1 MSAPLREI
9 VGLLGFDVDQRS
21 VQMADRH
28 LTRYQQ
34 RVAEVAAAQQRMSMG
49 LWTGLAAAVVG
60 NAWYQ
65 ANTQAQSLR
74 ASLDLVT
81 GSAEGT
87 AQAMAFVQDFALQS
101 PDSLGQ
107 VTAAYQMLLAQGLDP
122 TTERMTALGDAAA
135 AVQADIQSLTDA
147 MMGGAIG
154 NTERLD
160 QMFGRFGMNFT
171 SRQGVLYAQVGDELQ
186 LVGRNFEE
194 ISAYIENLGQ
204 TQFAGGMARMAAT
217 MQGQLGMLADA
228 SNKFLVAVGDAGL
241 RDAFVELTKAM
252 TATVDGGDS
261 LARLIGIT
269 LTRAVRFLARGMEWL
284 ANNQDK
290 VQQALAWL
298 SVWVAG
304 STMVNLIN
312 MLRQVTVSMA
322 LIGAEAL
329 LVQLAI
335 GAAFIGAFLIIDD
348 FFAFLEGRPSVMGV
362 IAGANRDKDGI
373 LGDLARFFD
382 DLREHGGDALRLLA
396 EDVKIIWG
404 TFDAMWQDLKSFGQ
418 HIGDTMQPLMDFLDR
433 LQTKLAELIPPEL
446 KELLEFLQRY
456 SPVMNHPLGR
466 VARAIAGD
474 TTGLTGGSTGDP
486 YGGVQWFRGPQTQVG
501 PDGRRLGA
509 SMGGSLPE
517 TMAVAEDTFS
527 GSRLARTQ
535 ARIADGRMGPL
546 GWIPGAGKN
555 AGKTVT
561 VTGTNITVINNLPAS
576 TEDAVEA
583 TVRRLRTVM
592 PAMIEEALEPAFER
606 AVADGGLE

>member
-87 AQAMAFVQDFALQS
+87 TAALEFVREFALRS
-101 PDSLGQ
+101 PDTLGQ
-107 VTAAYQMLLAQGLDP
+107 VTAAYQMLVAQGLDP
-122 TTERMTALGDAAA
+122 TTERMTALGDTAAA
-135 AVQADIQSLTDA
+135 AQTDMQTLVDA
-147 MMGGAIG
+147 ISGGVIG

-160 QMFGRFGMNFT
+160 VLLGRFGLNFS
-171 SRQGVLYAQVGDELQ
+171 SRAGVLYAQMGDESRRI
-186 LVGRNFEE
+186 GSSFAE
-194 ISAYIENLGQ
+194 ISGFIEELGQ
-204 TQFAGGMARMAAT
+204 TRFAGGMERMAAT
-217 MQGQLGMLADA
+217 MQGQLSMLGDA
-228 SNKFLVAVGDAGL
+228 ANNFLVAVGDAGL
-241 RDAFVELTKAM
+241 RDAFTELVQSM

-261 LARLIGIT
+261 LARLLGIT
-269 LTRAVRFLARGMEWL
+269 LSRAVRWLAQGMEWL
-284 ANNQDK
+284 AQNQNK

-304 STMVNLIN
+304 STLVNLIN
-312 MLRQVTVSMA
+312 MLRQVTVAMA

-373 LGDLARFFD
+373 MGDLARFFD
-382 DLREHGGDALRLLA
+382 DLRAHGGEALRLLA
-396 EDVKIIWG
+396 EDIGIIWE
-404 TFDAMWQDLKSFGQ
+404 TFDAMWQDLQDFGA
-418 HIGDTMQPLMDFLDR
+418 HIGDTMQPLLNVLDLIKER
-433 LQTKLAELIPPEL
+433 LDTLIPPEL
-446 KELLEFLQRY
+446 RQALEFIQQY
-456 SPVMNHPLGR
+456 SPITNSPAGR
-466 VARAIAGD
+466 IARAFGGD
-474 TTGLTGGSTGDP
+474 FTGLTGGDSGDA
-486 YGGVQWFRGPQTQVG
+486 YANLQWLRGRQDQVG
-501 PDGRRLGA
+501 PDGRP
-509 SMGGSLPE
+509 MGPRFGSSLPD
-517 TMAVAEDTFS
+517 TIASTADTFS
-527 GSRLARTQ
+527 GDRLARTQ
-535 ARIADGRMGPL
+535 ARIADGRMGPF

-555 AGKTVT
+555 AGNTVT
-561 VTGTNITVINNLPAS
+561 VAPANVTINMTVDSPDVA
-576 TEDAVEA
+576 EA
-583 TVRRLRTVM
+583 AVRRLRTM
-592 PAMIEEALEPAFER
+592 LPSMIEEAFEPAFER
-606 AVADGGLE
+606 AIADGGLE

>member
-21 VQMADRH
+21 VHVADQH
-28 LTRYQQ
+28 LTRYQR

-241 RDAFVELTKAM
+241 RDAFVELTQAM
-252 TATVDGGDS
+252 TNTVDGGDS
-261 LARLIGIT
+261 VARMLGVT
-269 LTRAVRFLARGMEWL
+269 LTRVVRFLAQGMEYL

-382 DLREHGGDALRLLA
+382 DLRDHGTAAFLLLRQ
-396 EDVKIIWG
+396 DIIAVWK
-404 TFDAMWQDLKSFGQ
+404 TFSNMWQDMKGFGRS
-418 HIGDTMQPLMDFLDR
+418 ISDDMEPLLGFLDR
-433 LQTKLAELIPPEL
+433 VKTKLAELMPPEL
-446 KELLEFLQRY
+446 RQLLQFIQDY
-456 SPVMNHPLGR
+456 SPVTNHPLGR
-466 VARAIAGD
+466 VARAFGGD
-474 TTGLTGGSTGDP
+474 FSGLTGGDNADAYSNL
-486 YGGVQWFRGPQTQVG
+486 QWLRGRQNQVG
-501 PDGRRLGA
+501 PDGRPMA
-509 SMGGSLPE
+509 SRFGGSLPE
-517 TMAVAEDTFS
+517 TLAVTEDTFS
-527 GSRLARTQ
+527 GERLARTQ
-535 ARIADGRMGPL
+535 GRIADGRMGPF

-555 AGKTVT
+555 EGRTVT
-561 VTGTNITVINNLPAS
+561 VAPANVTINMTVDSPDVA
-576 TEDAVEA
+576 EA
-583 TVRRLRTVM
+583 AVRRLRTLL
-592 PAMIEEALEPAFER
+592 PSMIEEAFEPAFER
-606 AVADGGLE
+606 AIADGGLE